1 MNPDEQDAVGVNRRS
16 YAVGAL
22 GVVLGIAT
30 ATIAPGS
37 EGDTP
42 ELPSSELIDSGTRS
56 YDATAGMCAV
66 DLLVDVAPSERVVV
80 QNEVAG
86 DSDRTVEN
94 TGERAFAT
102 IVPIDSEVLVYAV
115 DLDAGTSTVLERF
128 HVDGD
133 CSLSEVE
140 NGPE

>member
-1 MNPDEQDAVGVNRRS
+1 MPPSEEDAVGVNRRS

-37 EGDTP
+37 EGDRP
-42 ELPSSELIDSGTRS
+42 EPPSSELVDSGTRT

-94 TGERAFAT
+94 TGERGFAT
-102 IVPIDSEVLVYAV
+102 IVPTDSEVLVYAV
-115 DLDAGTSTVLERF
+115 DLDAGTSAILERF
-128 HVDGD
+128 HVGED

-140 NGPE
+140 NGSE